1 MDDIIINS
9 YNELIDQIERISSKP
24 IIVFDKELRRYFF
37 RGHAN
42 KEWKLIPN
50 LLRTQNVQEDKEL
63 IEIFNNVRNEKSK
76 IALAV
81 AQHYGRKT
89 RCLDFTRNYKIA
101 LYFACNP
108 DDSAYNEDGA
118 IFILESSYHRPEWFT
133 NYLVYYTA
141 IDSRSDVSSWEY
153 SNYIIQKNE
162 IEKEFKRTG
171 RSFEIG
177 DVNSEIQTY
186 LSKGFMV
193 DFENN
198 DYDIERIKKQEAALY
213 YFGSKYYCIDDN
225 NKKVYADV
233 DYISTH
239 WSSQN
244 RFWIELH
251 NLSNPNFEDKFYT
264 TKIIIPQ
271 RLKKEIF
278 ERINIKA
285 SDLGL

>member
-1 MDDIIINS
+1 MNDIIINS
-9 YNELIDQIERISSKP
+9 YNELIDKIESISSK
-24 IIVFDKELRRYFF
+24 IILVFDKELRRYFF

-50 LLRTQNVQEDKEL
+50 LLRTPNAQEDKEL
-63 IEIFNNVRNEKSK
+63 IEIFNNVGNEKSK

-89 RCLDFTRNYKIA
+89 RCLDFTRNYKTA

-108 DDSAYNEDGA
+108 NDSDYNKDGA
-118 IFILESSYHRPEWFT
+118 IFILERTYHRPEWFT

-141 IDSRSDVSSWEY
+141 IDSRNDVSSWEY
-153 SNYIIQKNE
+153 SNYIIKKNE
-162 IEKEFKRTG
+162 IKKEFERTG

-177 DVNSEIQTY
+177 NVKSEIQTY

-198 DYDIERIKKQEAALY
+198 DYGFERIKKQEAALF
-213 YFGSKYYCIDDN
+213 YFGSKYYCIVN
-225 NKKVYADV
+225 NEKVYADV

-244 RFWIELH
+244 MFSIELH
-251 NLSNPNFEDKFYT
+251 NLSNPNLEDKSYT

-271 RLKKEIF
+271 RLKK
-278 ERINIKA
+278 RNI
-285 SDLGL
+285 

>member
-1 MDDIIINS
+1 MKEIKINTYS
-9 YNELIDQIERISSKP
+9 ELIEQIEHISSKK
-24 IIVFDKELRRYFF
+24 IFKFDGELRRYFY

-42 KEWKLIPN
+42 KMWN
-50 LLRTQNVQEDKEL
+50 LEPTILRNQNAQEDKEL
-63 IEIFNNVRNEKSK
+63 LEIFNNVKNKKSK

-89 RCLDFTRNYKIA
+89 RCLDFTRNYRIA

-108 DDSAYNEDGA
+108 NDSAYNEDGA
-118 IFILESSYHRPEWFT
+118 IFIIEKSFHRPEWFT

-141 IDSRSDVSSWEY
+141 IDLRNDVSSWEF
-153 SNYIIQKNE
+153 SDYIIQKDEVN
-162 IEKEFKRTG
+162 KEFSRTG
-171 RSFEIG
+171 RSFEKG

-198 DYDIERIKKQEAALY
+198 DYGFERIKKQEAALY
-213 YFGSKYYCIDDN
+213 YFGSKYYSIEN
-225 NKKVYADV
+225 NKKVYADA

-244 RFWIELH
+244 MFRIELH
-251 NLSNPNFEDKFYT
+251 NLSNPNLESDSYC

-271 RLKKEIF
+271 RLKKEIL
-278 ERINIKA
+278 EKININA

>member
-1 MDDIIINS
+1 MDGQLKRFFYRGHASKNWNLEPTILRNQDIQEN
-9 YNELIDQIERISSKP
+9 
-24 IIVFDKELRRYFF
+24 KELR
-37 RGHAN
+37 
-42 KEWKLIPN
+42 
-50 LLRTQNVQEDKEL
+50 
-63 IEIFNNVRNEKSK
+63 EIFNKVKNEKSK

-108 DDSAYNEDGA
+108 NDSAYNEDGA
-118 IFILESSYHRPEWFT
+118 IFIMEKSYHRPEWFT
-133 NYLVYYTA
+133 NYLVYYAA
-141 IDSRSDVSSWEY
+141 IDPRDYVSSWDFSE
-153 SNYIIQKNE
+153 YIIQKDE
-162 IEKEFKRTG
+162 ICKEFARTG
-171 RSFEIG
+171 RSFEKG
-177 DVNSEIQTY
+177 DVNNEVQIY

-198 DYDIERIKKQEAALY
+198 DYGFERIDKQEAALY
-213 YFGSKYYCIDDN
+213 YFGSKYYLEEN
-225 NKKVYADV
+225 GKKYYADPAL
-233 DYISTH
+233 ISKR

-244 RFWIELH
+244 MFMIELH
-251 NLSNPNFEDKFYT
+251 NLSNPNLESDPYC

-278 ERINIKA
+278 EKINIKA

>member
-1 MDDIIINS
+1 MDDITINS
-9 YNELIDQIERISSKP
+9 YEELIDQIERISSQP
-24 IIVFDKELRRYFF
+24 IKVFDKELRRYFF

-42 KEWKLIPN
+42 KKWELAPTLFRTPN
-50 LLRTQNVQEDKEL
+50 AQEDKEL
-63 IEIFNNVRNEKSK
+63 IEIFNNVGNEKSK

-89 RCLDFTRNYKIA
+89 RCLDFTRNYKTA

-141 IDSRSDVSSWEY
+141 TYSRNDVSSWEY
-153 SNYIIQKNE
+153 ANYIIQQNE
-162 IEKEFKRTG
+162 IKKEFERTG

-177 DVNSEIQTY
+177 DVNCEIQMY

-198 DYDIERIKKQEAALY
+198 DYNFERIKKQEAALY

-225 NKKVYADV
+225 NKKVFADV

-251 NLSNPNFEDKFYT
+251 NLSNPNLEDKFYT

>member
-1 MDDIIINS
+1 MKEIKINT
-9 YNELIDQIERISSKP
+9 YNELIEQIENISSQKIYKLEGQLKRFFYRGHESKNWNLEP
-24 IIVFDKELRRYFF
+24 TILRNQDAQENNELR
-37 RGHAN
+37 
-42 KEWKLIPN
+42 
-50 LLRTQNVQEDKEL
+50 
-63 IEIFNNVRNEKSK
+63 EIFNKVKNEKSK

-108 DDSAYNEDGA
+108 NDSAYNEDGA
-118 IFILESSYHRPEWFT
+118 IFIIEKSYHRPEWFT
-133 NYLVYYTA
+133 NYLVYYAA
-141 IDSRSDVSSWEY
+141 INPRDDVSSWEF
-153 SNYIIQKNE
+153 SDYIIQKDE
-162 IEKEFKRTG
+162 ISKEFSRTG
-171 RSFEIG
+171 RSFEKG
-177 DVNSEIQTY
+177 DVNNEVQIY

-198 DYDIERIKKQEAALY
+198 NYCFERIDKQEAALY
-213 YFGSKYYCIDDN
+213 YFGSKYYF
-225 NKKVYADV
+225 KKNGKKYYADPAL
-233 DYISTH
+233 ISKR

-244 RFWIELH
+244 MFMIELH
-251 NLSNPNFEDKFYT
+251 NLSNPNLESDPYC

-278 ERINIKA
+278 EKINIKA

>member
-1 MDDIIINS
+1 MKEITINT
-9 YNELIDQIERISSKP
+9 YNDLIEQIEKISSKQ
-24 IIVFDKELRRYFF
+24 IFSFEGELRGYFY
-37 RGHAN
+37 RGHAS
-42 KEWKLIPN
+42 KMWN
-50 LLRTQNVQEDKEL
+50 LEPTILRHQNSQEDKEL
-63 IEIFNNVRNEKSK
+63 LEILNNMKSEKSK

-89 RCLDFTRNYKIA
+89 RCLDFTRNYRIA

-108 DDSAYNEDGA
+108 DDYAYNEDGA
-118 IFILESSYHRPEWFT
+118 IFIIEKSFHRPEWFT

-141 IDSRSDVSSWEY
+141 IDSRNDVSSWEF
-153 SNYIIQKNE
+153 SNYIIEKDEVN
-162 IEKEFKRTG
+162 KEFTRTG
-171 RSFEIG
+171 RSFEKG

-198 DYDIERIKKQEAALY
+198 DYGFERIKKQEAALY
-213 YFGSKYYCIDDN
+213 YFGSKYYSIES
-225 NKKVYADV
+225 NKKIYADA
-233 DYISTH
+233 DYISSH

-244 RFWIELH
+244 MFRIELH
-251 NLSNPNFEDKFYT
+251 NLSNPNLESNPYC

-278 ERINIKA
+278 ERINIQA

>member
-1 MDDIIINS
+1 MKEIKINT
-9 YNELIDQIERISSKP
+9 YNELIEQIENISSQKIYKLEGQLKRFFYRGHESKNWNLEP
-24 IIVFDKELRRYFF
+24 TILRNQDAQENNELR
-37 RGHAN
+37 
-42 KEWKLIPN
+42 
-50 LLRTQNVQEDKEL
+50 
-63 IEIFNNVRNEKSK
+63 EIFNKVKNEKSK

-108 DDSAYNEDGA
+108 NDSAYNEDGA
-118 IFILESSYHRPEWFT
+118 FFIIEKSYHRPEWFT
-133 NYLVYYTA
+133 NYLVYYAA
-141 IDSRSDVSSWEY
+141 IDPRDYVSSWDFSE
-153 SNYIIQKNE
+153 YIIQKDE
-162 IEKEFKRTG
+162 ICKEFARTG
-171 RSFEIG
+171 RSFEKG
-177 DVNSEIQTY
+177 DVNNEVQIY

-198 DYDIERIKKQEAALY
+198 DYGFERIDKQEAALY
-213 YFGSKYYCIDDN
+213 YFGSKYYLEEN
-225 NKKVYADV
+225 GKKYYADPAL
-233 DYISTH
+233 ISKR

-244 RFWIELH
+244 MFMIELH
-251 NLSNPNFEDKFYT
+251 NLSNPNLESDPYC

-278 ERINIKA
+278 EKINIKA

>member
-1 MDDIIINS
+1 MDGQLKRFF
-9 YNELIDQIERISSKP
+9 YRGHASKNWNLEP
-24 IIVFDKELRRYFF
+24 TILRNQDAQENKELR
-37 RGHAN
+37 
-42 KEWKLIPN
+42 
-50 LLRTQNVQEDKEL
+50 
-63 IEIFNNVRNEKSK
+63 EIFNKVKNEKSK

-108 DDSAYNEDGA
+108 NDSAYNEDGA
-118 IFILESSYHRPEWFT
+118 IFIIEKSYHRPEWFT
-133 NYLVYYTA
+133 NYLVYYAA
-141 IDSRSDVSSWEY
+141 IDPRKVVSSWKF
-153 SNYIIQKNE
+153 SDYIIQKDE
-162 IEKEFKRTG
+162 ISKEFARKG
-171 RSFEIG
+171 RSFEKG
-177 DVNSEIQTY
+177 DVNNEVQIY

-198 DYDIERIKKQEAALY
+198 NYGFERIDKQEAALY
-213 YFGSKYYCIDDN
+213 YFGSKYYLEEN
-225 NKKVYADV
+225 GKKYYADPAL
-233 DYISTH
+233 ISKR

-244 RFWIELH
+244 MFMIELH
-251 NLSNPNFEDKFYT
+251 NLSNPNLESDPYC

-278 ERINIKA
+278 EKINIKA